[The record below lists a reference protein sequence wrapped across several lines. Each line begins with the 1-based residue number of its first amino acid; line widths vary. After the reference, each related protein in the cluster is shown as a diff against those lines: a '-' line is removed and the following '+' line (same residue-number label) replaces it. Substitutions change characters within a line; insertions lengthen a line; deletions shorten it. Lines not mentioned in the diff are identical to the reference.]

1 MRAGLYC
8 LIGLV
13 LGGLG
18 ASFVAHHYGSKG
30 REPSVSVLPKNE
42 DVSLDK
48 IHHVAVRNGIKE
60 WTLEAESAQYQKAEN
75 RTTLN
80 QIAATFFLQDGR
92 TIHLTSRNGVLLT
105 DTKDMEVTGN
115 VVARSGS
122 YALSTERL
130 FYDHEKRSISTDSP
144 VVVKGK
150 GIDLTGKSMVF
161 SLRTEKA
168 LVRGGVEAV
177 FQNLKLL

>member
-1 MRAGLYC
+1 
-8 LIGLV
+8 
-13 LGGLG
+13 
-18 ASFVAHHYGSKG
+18 
-30 REPSVSVLPKNE
+30 
-42 DVSLDK
+42 
-48 IHHVAVRNGIKE
+48 
-60 WTLEAESAQYQKAEN
+60 
-75 RTTLN
+75 
-80 QIAATFFLQDGR
+80 
-92 TIHLTSRNGVLLT
+92 
-105 DTKDMEVTGN
+105 MEVTGN

-122 YALSTERL
+122 YALNTERL
-130 FYDHEKRSISTDSP
+130 FYDHKKRSISTDSP